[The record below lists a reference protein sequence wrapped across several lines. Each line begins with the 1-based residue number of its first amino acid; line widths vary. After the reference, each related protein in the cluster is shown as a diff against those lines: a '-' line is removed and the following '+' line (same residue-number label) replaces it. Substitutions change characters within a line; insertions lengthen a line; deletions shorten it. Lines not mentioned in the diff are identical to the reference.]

1 MLQLYSINKKEDMIM
16 EKIRHLGLRID
27 DETHDKLKKLAEY
40 NGRSINCEVLH
51 LVRRAIGR
59 HEKEYGPLDEE

>member
-1 MLQLYSINKKEDMIM
+1 M

-27 DETHDKLKKLAEY
+27 DETHDKLKKMAEY